1 MFEILGGII
10 VFSIMV
16 ILSGIKVVKEYDR
29 LIIFRGGKEVLER
42 GPGIRLVLPI
52 IDKAQV
58 IDTRIV
64 TLPSQL
70 IQAVTSDRMS
80 VKVSALCMYQ
90 IVDARRAVT
99 RVENVQKSAAELTE
113 MALRTAVSNNDLLH
127 LVTDRKRVNFNL
139 KNILDRQT
147 KDFGIRII
155 KIELK
160 DVRLSKDMRKALAR
174 SNKAGHHA
182 QSDSHLNEHPQSI
195 DLNPQQTFGELM
207 KQLK

>member
-10 VFSIMV
+10 VLTIMV
-16 ILSGIKVVKEYDR
+16 ILSGIKVVKEHDR
-29 LIIFRGGKEVLER
+29 LVVFRGGKEVLDK
-42 GPGIRLVLPI
+42 GPGVQLVLPI
-52 IDKAQV
+52 IEKAQV
-58 IDTRIV
+58 VDTRIV

-70 IQAVTSDRMS
+70 IQAMTQDKMS

-90 IVDARRAVT
+90 IVDAKKAVT
-99 RVENVQKSAAELTE
+99 KVENVSKAAAELSD
-113 MALRTAVSNNDLLH
+113 MALRTAVSNHDLLH
-127 LVTDRKRVNFNL
+127 LISDRKRINFNL

-147 KDFGIRII
+147 KEFGIRIV

-174 SNKAGHHA
+174 NTKPGQQYSSTDH
-182 QSDSHLNEHPQSI
+182 EHQSI
-195 DLNPQQTFGELM
+195 QLNPHETYGDLM